1 MLGSQLVAGTVV
13 SAEMQRLELR
23 SDITQVSFIN
33 VRDQIDCPLEVGIF
47 RAKALD
53 TFITEAG

>member
-1 MLGSQLVAGTVV
+1 M
-13 SAEMQRLELR
+13 EFW

-33 VRDQIDCPLEVGIF
+33 VSDQIDCPLEVGAF

-53 TFITEAG
+53 TFITGAG

>member
-1 MLGSQLVAGTVV
+1 M
-13 SAEMQRLELR
+13 RRFELW

-33 VRDQIDCPLEVGIF
+33 VSDQIDCPLEVGAF